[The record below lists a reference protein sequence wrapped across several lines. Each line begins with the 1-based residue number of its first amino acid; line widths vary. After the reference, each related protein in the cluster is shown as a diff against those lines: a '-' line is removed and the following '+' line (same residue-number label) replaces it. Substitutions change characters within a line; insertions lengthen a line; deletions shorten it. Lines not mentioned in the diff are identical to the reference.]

1 MLVAPTELRHA
12 AFRELT
18 RSGKGSNLPETW
30 GCDFGF
36 IIREEDGAKKYGIQ
50 RKELKDFVA
59 SVNDGR
65 LAKEVQ
71 QMVVCEQTLLV
82 IEGTP
87 RFSMDGALLGNNYG
101 SSWSRQQHTSMLL
114 SVQAADVWV
123 LGTSDTRETA
133 QLCLDFQ
140 AWIRK
145 GEHTSL
151 RKRGGP
157 VHPWGR
163 KENRDYCLH
172 LIMGLPQIGIE
183 LADRILDTIG
193 MPFGLAVTREQLMS
207 VDGIGAKTADSI
219 IRALGNVS

>member
-1 MLVAPTELRHA
+1 MLVSPTELRHA
-12 AFRELT
+12 AFRDLT
-18 RSGKGSNLPETW
+18 RNGKGSNLPETW

-36 IIREEDGAKKYGIQ
+36 ILRSDDGAKKYGIQ

-71 QMVVCEQTLLV
+71 QMVVCEQSLLV
-82 IEGTP
+82 IEGSP
-87 RFSMDGALLGNNYG
+87 RFSMDGALLGDNYG
-101 SSWSRQQHTSMLL
+101 SSWSRHQHTSMLL
-114 SVQAADVWV
+114 SVQAAGVWV
-123 LGTSDTRETA
+123 LGTSDTGETA
-133 QLCLDFQ
+133 RLCLDFQ
-140 AWIRK
+140 AWVRK

-172 LIMGLPQIGIE
+172 LIMGLNGVGIE
-183 LADRILDTIG
+183 LASRIYDTIG
-193 MPFGLAVTREQLMS
+193 MPFGLRVTVEELMS
-207 VDGIGAKTADSI
+207 VEGVGKKKAESI
-219 IRALGNVS
+219 MRALE